1 LAKPTWMDGI
11 EKRSALNKSFLI
23 WLFCWNL
30 AASQFASLS
39 FFSSSLFTYLQVSV
53 VFSSPLSIK
62 NDAQCCYM
70 SEAETIYII
79 ALDTR
84 RTVGSL
90 PQDIHSMHNY
100 YVLSHRNLL
109 FLCFLL
115 FLFLL
120 SLSLGSLFTAKVSI
134 MKGKMWVTMNEQ
146 LSCEKKQIYF
156 RFKKVLV
163 FVDNFIRRYGKLKL
177 VMDHLLS
184 NCQFLYEINCNS
196 LTRSLIHLSLY
207 CCSSFWV
214 MRMEYLQSFI
224 QRLNWLQII
233 FRNWSFLAQA
243 EALERMIKKFNN
255 QIEMKLQK
263 FSFAIPSNWVQ
274 RFLFNDLHHG
284 FSSEKFQKIFFFA
297 WVEVLLIR
305 MKRVGLNYLRK
316 EKLL

>member
-1 LAKPTWMDGI
+1 MAKPTWMDGI

-62 NDAQCCYM
+62 NDDAQWCYM

-120 SLSLGSLFTAKVSI
+120 SLSRSV
-134 MKGKMWVTMNEQ
+134 
-146 LSCEKKQIYF
+146 
-156 RFKKVLV
+156 RFS
-163 FVDNFIRRYGKLKL
+163 RLK
-177 VMDHLLS
+177 S
-184 NCQFLYEINCNS
+184 Q
-196 LTRSLIHLSLY
+196 
-207 CCSSFWV
+207 
-214 MRMEYLQSFI
+214 
-224 QRLNWLQII
+224 
-233 FRNWSFLAQA
+233 
-243 EALERMIKKFNN
+243 
-255 QIEMKLQK
+255 
-263 FSFAIPSNWVQ
+263 
-274 RFLFNDLHHG
+274 
-284 FSSEKFQKIFFFA
+284 
-297 WVEVLLIR
+297 
-305 MKRVGLNYLRK
+305 
-316 EKLL
+316 